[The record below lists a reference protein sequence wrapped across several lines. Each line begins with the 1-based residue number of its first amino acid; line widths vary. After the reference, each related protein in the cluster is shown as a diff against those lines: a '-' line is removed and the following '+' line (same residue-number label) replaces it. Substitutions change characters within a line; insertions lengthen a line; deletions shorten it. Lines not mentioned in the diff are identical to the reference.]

1 MIIKGVN
8 LIPDVPMAQVI
19 ELGQEAEK
27 LGYDKCWV
35 YDEGLATRDVYVSL
49 TAIGQKTNKIQLGTG
64 ITSPFTRHPAAT
76 ASAIATLD
84 ELSGGRAFLGL
95 GAGGTL
101 TLAPMMIERQKPL
114 TAVRE
119 MLQAIR
125 PLLRGETV
133 TFHGEVVKLQDA
145 SINYPRPNLPVWIAG
160 RGSKMLMLGG
170 ELADGVVLDFIHK
183 DFLPKSVDLI
193 KSGAKSTGNNPKICY
208 STMVITN
215 ERVMQELRPHMT
227 YRLVDSPQE
236 VKDVIGMTPEDVEA
250 VRSTMGAK
258 GLVEAGKLIKDE
270 WIAPFVIMGSE
281 AECARELSNLMS
293 RNGFGEFLLP
303 ILETQT
309 AAKLMAEVGKVLS
322 LI

>member
-1 MIIKGVN
+1 MIVKGVN
-8 LIPDVPMAQVI
+8 IIPDVPMSQVI
-19 ELGQEAEK
+19 ELGQEAER

-49 TAIGQKTNKIQLGTG
+49 AAIAQKTSKVGLGTG
-64 ITSPFTRHPAAT
+64 ITSPFTRHPAVT
-76 ASAIATLD
+76 ASAMATLD

-101 TLAPMMIERQKPL
+101 TLAPMAIERQKPL

-125 PLLRGETV
+125 PLLKGESV
-133 TFHGEVVKLQDA
+133 TFNGEIVKLQNA
-145 SINYPRPNLPVWIAG
+145 SINYPRPNLPIWIAG
-160 RGSKMLMLGG
+160 RGSKMLALGG

-183 DFLPKSVDLI
+183 DCLSDSVNLI
-193 KSGAKSTGNNPKICY
+193 QNGAKMSGNQPKICY

-227 YRLVDSPQE
+227 YRLVDSPPE
-236 VKDVIGMTPEDVEA
+236 VKERIGMTPADVQA
-250 VRSTMGAK
+250 VASTMGAK

-270 WIAPFVIMGSE
+270 WIAPFVIMGTE
-281 AECARELSNLMS
+281 TECARELSNLMA
-293 RNGFGEFLLP
+293 RHGFGEFLLP
-303 ILETQT
+303 ILETHT
-309 AAKLMAEVGKVLS
+309 AAKLMAEVARVLS
-322 LI
+322 LA

>member
-1 MIIKGVN
+1 MIVKGVN

-19 ELGQEAEK
+19 ELGQEAER

-49 TAIGQKTNKIQLGTG
+49 AAIAQKTARVRLGTG
-64 ITSPFTRHPAAT
+64 ITSPFTRHPAVT
-76 ASAIATLD
+76 ASAVATLD

-101 TLAPMMIERQKPL
+101 TLAPMVIERQKPL

-125 PLLRGETV
+125 PLLRGELV
-133 TFHGEVVKLQDA
+133 TFNGEIVKLQNA
-145 SINYPRPNLPVWIAG
+145 SINSPRPNLPIWVAG

-183 DFLPKSVDLI
+183 DSLPGSVKLI
-193 KSGAKSTGNNPKICY
+193 QSGSKITGNKPKICY

-236 VKDVIGMTPEDVEA
+236 VKDLIGMTPADVEA
-250 VRSTMGAK
+250 VRSTMSAK
-258 GLVEAGKLIKDE
+258 GLVEAGKLIKEE

-281 AECARELSNLMS
+281 AECARELSDLMT
-293 RNGFGEFLLP
+293 RNGFDEFLLP

-309 AAKLMAEVGKVLS
+309 AGKLMAEVAKVLS
-322 LI
+322 MA

>member
-1 MIIKGVN
+1 MIVKGVN
-8 LIPDVPMAQVI
+8 LIPDVPMSKVV

-49 TAIGQKTNKIQLGTG
+49 TAIGQKTEKIQLGTG

-101 TLAPMMIERQKPL
+101 TLAPMVIERQKPL

-133 TFHGEVVKLQDA
+133 TFDGEIVKLKDA

-160 RGSKMLMLGG
+160 RGSKMLKLGG

-183 DFLPKSVDLI
+183 DFLPKSVELI
-193 KSGAKSTGNNPKICY
+193 KSGAQGTGNAPKICY
-208 STMVITN
+208 STMVITH

-236 VKDVIGMTPEDVEA
+236 VKDVIGMTPDDVAA
-250 VRSTMGAK
+250 VASTMGAK

-270 WIAPFVIMGSE
+270 WIAPFVIMGTE
-281 AECARELSNLMS
+281 AECARELSDLMS
-293 RNGFGEFLLP
+293 RNQFDEFLLP
-303 ILETQT
+303 ILETNT
-309 AAKLMAEVGKVLS
+309 AVELMAEVGKVLS
-322 LI
+322 MV